1 MEIDISNFKPQKIP
15 MTYEK
20 SLMKKRTINP
30 LHVFL
35 QNQDLSKDWLDHS
48 IRKKKYKVIQCRD
61 LYEFYLADCEGIP
74 SKSSKFTN
82 DLEAVNGV
90 YVKRIKVDG
99 RTTGCYWFCIREEE
113 LKEHLSVVCKMDSLE
128 EFDK

>member
-1 MEIDISNFKPQKIP
+1 
-15 MTYEK
+15 
-20 SLMKKRTINP
+20 TINP

>member
-1 MEIDISNFKPQKIP
+1 
-15 MTYEK
+15 
-20 SLMKKRTINP
+20 MKKRTHKP

-35 QNQDLSKDWLDHS
+35 QHLHS
-48 IRKKKYKVIQCRD
+48 SIDFLEPCYSKKKYKAIQCKD
-61 LYEFYLADCEGIP
+61 LFDIYLNDCEGIP

-82 DLEAVNGV
+82 DLEAIKGV

-99 RTTGCYWFCIREEE
+99 RTTGCTWFCIREEE

-128 EFDK
+128 EFDKD